1 MNTVKSFVK
10 QFLAAVKGDTDEA
23 AAQKALRQA
32 NSALSTQISILE
44 GDLVNKE
51 DAVASTK
58 EALEKAVVNGG
69 AAITNRDSY
78 VENLFYSKNRV
89 TEAEEALKKHQA
101 KIEFLKEQQAGLDKD
116 SEA

>member
-10 QFLAAVKGDTDEA
+10 QFLAAVKGDTDEV

-51 DAVASTK
+51 DAVTAA
-58 EALEKAVVNGG
+58 EDALSKAVVNNGNP
-69 AAITNRDSY
+69 ITNRDSY
-78 VENLFYSKNRV
+78 VENLLYSKNSV
-89 TEAEEALKKHQA
+89 TTAKEALDNHKA
-101 KIEFLKEQQAGLDKD
+101 KIEFLKEQKDALDKEV
-116 SEA
+116 EA